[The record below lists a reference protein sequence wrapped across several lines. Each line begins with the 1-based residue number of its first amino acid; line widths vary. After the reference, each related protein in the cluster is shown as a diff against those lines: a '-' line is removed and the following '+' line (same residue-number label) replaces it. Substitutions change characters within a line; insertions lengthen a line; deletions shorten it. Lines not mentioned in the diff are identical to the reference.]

1 MPSIDEILNNLGVD
15 DEVTKVASSEV
26 GVSEEEVE
34 KQAEE
39 LGLIGKT
46 VKTASKQTGGEPNM
60 NLQEFYDMH
69 FGNRTKV
76 AAAQPKEVQSTI
88 TKEASALEALGEKA
102 GEAFSN
108 ALYGRLVEFTV
119 KTAMDA
125 APDSEA
131 TKDIQSGA
139 GVIPG
144 ATVANPQLEVNRG
157 ESDDE
162 GMDTTPQHYDL
173 LSKAIAKKQLEAA
186 LESGEPGQLSHQVF
200 SVDMGLEM
208 PKSQQDA

>member
-34 KQAEE
+34 KQAAE

-46 VKTASKQTGGEPNM
+46 VKTASKQNGGDPNM
-60 NLQEFYDMH
+60 NLQDFYDIH

-76 AAAQPKEVQSTI
+76 AAAQQPVQKTF

-139 GVIPG
+139 GVIPS

-162 GMDTTPQHYDL
+162 GIDTTPEHYDL

-186 LESGEPGQLSHQVF
+186 LESGEPGELSHQVF